1 MTRDDDPAIAL
12 VAHDDKKPD
21 VVELAREY
29 RTTLERVPLVATG
42 TTGKRLIDRTPLDVE
57 RVESGAWGGD
67 VTIASRVA
75 KGRIRGVVF
84 LRDPHTAQPHEP
96 DISAL
101 LRMCDVHDVP
111 LATNRASAV
120 GLLDGL
126 RREVENGDAGES
138 ADGR

>member
-1 MTRDDDPAIAL
+1 MADAQGEPAVAL
-12 VAHDDKKPD
+12 VAHDEKKPD
-21 VVELAREY
+21 AVELAREY
-29 RTTLERVPLVATG
+29 AATLRQVPLVATG
-42 TTGKRLIDRTPLDVE
+42 TTGKRLDAETDLDVE

-75 KGRIRGVVF
+75 KGQVRAVVF
-84 LRDPHTAQPHEP
+84 LRDPHAAQPHEP

-101 LRMCDVHDVP
+101 LRMCDVHDVA

-126 RREVENGDAGES
+126 RREVED
-138 ADGR
+138 R